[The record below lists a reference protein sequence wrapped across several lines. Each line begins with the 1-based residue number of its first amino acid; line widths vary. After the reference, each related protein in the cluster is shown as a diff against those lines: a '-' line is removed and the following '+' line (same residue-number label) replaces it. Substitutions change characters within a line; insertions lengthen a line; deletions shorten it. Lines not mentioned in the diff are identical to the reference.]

1 MRKVNLIVFIIFLSN
16 SLFGQGILSV
26 QKVGE
31 KPLKNADNLIIY
43 ALPRTTLAFKI
54 VSRVTNTYYGPY
66 FAYAEEYLGIKGAPS
81 ENKTEWSIDSVNILS
96 FKEADPDEYY
106 AVKTKSNFNPKP
118 IFLLNESGLILD
130 PSLPEQLGQQNDHNI
145 ITKKNALTSEV
156 IEVSM
161 QKYYNEKA
169 DTFYKTML
177 KDSIYL
183 KIPLIRTRQE
193 LKNLKDKAREAADV
207 IVKIR
212 QRRFE
217 MILSEDEALPEVK
230 AFHLAL
236 DEMRKIE
243 EDYLALFTGRQTT
256 NTFTTWF
263 YYTPASVSRDS
274 QFEIF
279 RFSSK
284 NGISDRK
291 DATATPVFLTF
302 EKDNRTRA
310 INDWMQYISN
320 PGQNHLFYRIPD
332 AATVDVIWKGDLLA
346 SKKLLIYQFGTV
358 VPFPVNVG
366 K

>member
-1 MRKVNLIVFIIFLSN
+1 
-16 SLFGQGILSV
+16 
-26 QKVGE
+26 
-31 KPLKNADNLIIY
+31 
-43 ALPRTTLAFKI
+43 
-54 VSRVTNTYYGPY
+54 
-66 FAYAEEYLGIKGAPS
+66 
-81 ENKTEWSIDSVNILS
+81 
-96 FKEADPDEYY
+96 
-106 AVKTKSNFNPKP
+106 
-118 IFLLNESGLILD
+118 
-130 PSLPEQLGQQNDHNI
+130 
-145 ITKKNALTSEV
+145 
-156 IEVSM
+156 M

-183 KIPLIRTRQE
+183 KIPLIRSRQE

-207 IVKIR
+207 IIKIR

-217 MILSEDEALPEVK
+217 VILSEDEALPEVK
-230 AFHLAL
+230 ALRLAL
-236 DEMRKIE
+236 DEMQKIE
-243 EDYLALFTGRQTT
+243 DDYLALFTGRRTT
-256 NTFTTWF
+256 NTFTTWI

-284 NGISDRK
+284 NGISDRT
-291 DATATPVFLTF
+291 DASATPVFLTF
-302 EKDNRTRA
+302 EKDNRTRI
-310 INDWMQYISN
+310 INDWMQYIGN

-332 AATVDVIWKGDLLA
+332 AATVDVIWKGDLVA